1 MLNLT
6 EEQIKEALE
15 VIRDQAGEYA
25 WIFNQGE
32 KGKEDYEIARSS
44 FIAGAEVLIMHLKG
58 ELFID

>member
-6 EEQIKEALE
+6 EEQIDKALE
-15 VIRDQAGEYA
+15 EIKDQANEYA

-32 KGKEDYEIARSS
+32 KGPEDYEIARSS
-44 FIAGAEVLIMHLKG
+44 FIAGAEILIQHLKG